1 MLSIGRGVTH
11 TGRWQN
17 YQLKCILLSQFPIGQ
32 IQNGGSCTCVS
43 DAETLFLKL
52 KTGNPKDAFR
62 KYYFAFLGTCV
73 KWRNYPSESSFAAVR
88 FFTRSSNAPRRKS
101 RGNKTVCTHLWGH
114 FIVVDVKPR
123 LRNISRRIWIS
134 RRKKV

>member
-1 MLSIGRGVTH
+1 MEWWVKSTCYSRVRECSPSEEASRI
-11 TGRWQN
+11 QAADS
-17 YQLKCILLSQFPIGQ
+17 SQFLIGQ

-73 KWRNYPSESSFAAVR
+73 KWRNYPSESSFTAVR
-88 FFTRSSNAPRRKS
+88 FFTRSSNATRRKS

-114 FIVVDVKPR
+114 FIVVDVR
-123 LRNISRRIWIS
+123 LMLA
-134 RRKKV
+134 